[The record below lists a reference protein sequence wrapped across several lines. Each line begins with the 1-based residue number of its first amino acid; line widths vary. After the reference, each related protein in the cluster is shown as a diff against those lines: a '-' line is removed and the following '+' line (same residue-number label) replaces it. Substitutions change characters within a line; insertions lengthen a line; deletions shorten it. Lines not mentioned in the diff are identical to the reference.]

1 MVAAK
6 EAPPTCSL
14 LMNQVPL
21 LDHFCKHKPKSN
33 VPSLCGTQIVI
44 SALVFVLF
52 KVFPFLY
59 VQSYKIGCFFTD
71 SVI

>member
-14 LMNQVPL
+14 LMNLVPL
-21 LDHFCKHKPKSN
+21 LDHFCKDKPNAN
-33 VPSLCGTQIVI
+33 VPNLCGTQIVI
-44 SALVFVLF
+44 SALIFVLF

-59 VQSYKIGCFFTD
+59 VQSYKFGCLFSD
-71 SVI
+71 SVT